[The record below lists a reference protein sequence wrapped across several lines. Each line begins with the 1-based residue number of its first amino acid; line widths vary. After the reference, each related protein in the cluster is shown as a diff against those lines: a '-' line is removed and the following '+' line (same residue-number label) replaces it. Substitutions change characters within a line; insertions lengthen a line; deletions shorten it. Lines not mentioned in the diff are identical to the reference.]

1 MVCDMSDEL
10 SQCDIQQ
17 QQHTFQLIELDEKHF
32 TDKKEKVKS
41 GTAIRIGNWQEE
53 VDDRFVRER
62 VIQQKQQVSWKS
74 VYAKHGTECLSSR
87 SNR

>member
-41 GTAIRIGNWQEE
+41 GTAIRIGN
-53 VDDRFVRER
+53 
-62 VIQQKQQVSWKS
+62 
-74 VYAKHGTECLSSR
+74 
-87 SNR
+87 